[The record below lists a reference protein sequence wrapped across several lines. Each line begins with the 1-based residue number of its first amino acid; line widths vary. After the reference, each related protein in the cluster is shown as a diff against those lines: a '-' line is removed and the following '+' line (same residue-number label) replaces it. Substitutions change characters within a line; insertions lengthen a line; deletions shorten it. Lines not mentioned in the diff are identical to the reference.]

1 MSKKMRGPIQ
11 SLLAIV
17 IGVPLV
23 ISFVAWG
30 VPEMRQ
36 LTRNDA
42 VKVGSE
48 GFTAIDVKRE
58 FDRYVVN
65 RRNQSEDGYTAE
77 QALADG
83 AQDQIVDSLATQSAL
98 DQEAL
103 KMGLL
108 VTRPMVSTYLQTSDQ
123 FKNPNSG
130 KFDNETLDA
139 ILREYGFSIREFE
152 ERIRMEMLR
161 GQLLGGLARGGPAS
175 SAMVDG
181 LIAREVE
188 SREVNYV
195 TIGEDAA
202 GAAPAATPDA
212 IKAYYEKNKSQFMAP
227 EYRTFTAIVLKNDDY
242 IDRAEASDDKLLEIY
257 NANKVKYET
266 PERRTFY
273 QITIETQA
281 DAEAAVKALKDGR
294 PFESVAIENGQN
306 LAQVTRT
313 GVLKTDIVDP
323 AVGNAVFDAAA
334 AGGAVIGP
342 VKGVFG
348 FNVMQIASVTPAAIK
363 TFEEVRD
370 EIEANFLDQGTKKR
384 LFEKIEDIENERDT
398 GAAIADAAKKHG
410 VAAQTFGPV
419 DSFSFGRGGEIIE
432 GIPGDVLAA
441 AFKLEEGEETEA
453 TELSDK
459 SGYYFVSVTE
469 VIPPAPIPLETIE
482 AEVEA
487 RWRASER
494 DARISAVVTK
504 ISEAVA
510 LGKPLAEAAAP
521 FNRAPLPASLT
532 RRSVNDTFSQE
543 LLDQVF
549 SAAKGK
555 SVSGRAGDGAQVI
568 VVVEDIKFGAS
579 PVGPD
584 QIAAFGRF
592 IGNQFDQELID
603 AYAGAVRADAKVKIN
618 KSLIETQ
625 FADGQ

>member
-23 ISFVAWG
+23 VSFVAWG

-42 VKVGSE
+42 VKIGSE

-108 VTRPMVSTYLQTSDQ
+108 ITRPMVSTYLQTSDQ

-313 GVLKTDIVDP
+313 DVLKTDIVDP

-419 DSFSFGRGGEIIE
+419 DSFSFGRGGEIIDSV
-432 GIPGDVLAA
+432 PGDVLAA

-568 VVVEDIKFGAS
+568 VGVEDIKFGAS

>member
-1 MSKKMRGPIQ
+1 MAAKKNGMART
-11 SLLAIV
+11 LIV
-17 IGVPLV
+17 FTVLPLII
-23 ISFVAWG
+23 ISFVAFG
-30 VPEMRQ
+30 VPEVRQ
-36 LTRNDA
+36 MTRNDA
-42 VKVGSE
+42 VRVGSQ
-48 GFTAIDVKRE
+48 GFSALDVKRE

-65 RRNQSEDGYTAE
+65 RRNQSENGYTAE
-77 QALADG
+77 QAIADG
-83 AQDQIVDSLATQSAL
+83 APDQIVESLATQSAL

-103 KMGLL
+103 KMGLI

-123 FKNPNSG
+123 FKNPSSG

-161 GQLLGGLARGGPAS
+161 AQLLGGIVRGGPAS

-188 SREVNYV
+188 MRDVSYV
-195 TIGEDAA
+195 TIGADAA
-202 GAAPAATPDA
+202 GVAPDVTPEA
-212 IKAYYEKNKSQFMAP
+212 LSAYYEKNKSQFMAP
-227 EYRTFTAIVLKNDDY
+227 EYRTLTAVILKNDDY
-242 IDRAEASDDKLLEIY
+242 IDRTEASEDKLREIY
-257 NANKVKYET
+257 NANKAKYET

-273 QITIETQA
+273 QITIEQSA
-281 DAEAAVKALKDGR
+281 DADAAVKALKEGR

-313 GVLKTDIVDP
+313 DVVKSDIVDP
-323 AVGNAVFDAAA
+323 AVGEAVFDPNAAA
-334 AGGAVIGP
+334 GAVIGP

-348 FNVMQIASVTPAAIK
+348 FNVMQVASVTPAAIK
-363 TFEEVRD
+363 PFDEVRA
-370 EIEANFLDQGTKKR
+370 EIEENFLDQGTKKR
-384 LFEKIEDIENERDT
+384 LFDKIEDIENERDT
-398 GAAIADAAKKHG
+398 GATITEAARKHG
-410 VAAQTFGPV
+410 VAAQTIGPV
-419 DSFSFGRGGEIIE
+419 DSFSFGRGGEIID
-432 GIPGDVLAA
+432 GVPGDVLAQ

-453 TELSDK
+453 TELADE
-459 SGYYFVSVTE
+459 SGYFFVSVSE
-469 VIPPAPIPLETIE
+469 VIPPAPMPLDTIQP
-482 AEVEA
+482 EVEA

-494 DARISAVVTK
+494 DGRIAAVVTQ
-504 ISEAVA
+504 INDA
-510 LGKPLAEAAAP
+510 LAKGTPLAQAAAP

-568 VVVEDIKFGAS
+568 VVVNDIKFGDS

-592 IGNQFDQELID
+592 IGEQFDQELID
-603 AYAGAVRADAKVKIN
+603 AYAGAIRADAKVKIN
-618 KSLIETQ
+618 KTQIDTQ
-625 FADGQ
+625 FAEAP

>member
-1 MSKKMRGPIQ
+1 MAAKKNGMART
-11 SLLAIV
+11 LIV
-17 IGVPLV
+17 FTVLPLII
-23 ISFVAWG
+23 ISFVAFG
-30 VPEMRQ
+30 VPEVRQ
-36 LTRNDA
+36 MTRNDA
-42 VKVGSE
+42 VRVGSQ
-48 GFTAIDVKRE
+48 GFSALDVKRE

-65 RRNQSEDGYTAE
+65 RRNQSENGYTAE
-77 QALADG
+77 QAIADG
-83 AQDQIVDSLATQSAL
+83 APDQIVESLATQSAL

-103 KMGLL
+103 KMGLI

-123 FKNPNSG
+123 FKNPSSG

-161 GQLLGGLARGGPAS
+161 AQLLGGIVRGGPAS

-188 SREVNYV
+188 MRDVSYV
-195 TIGEDAA
+195 TIGADAA
-202 GAAPAATPDA
+202 GVAPDVTPEA
-212 IKAYYEKNKSQFMAP
+212 LSAYYEKNKSQFMAP
-227 EYRTFTAIVLKNDDY
+227 EYRTLTAVILKNEDY
-242 IDRAEASDDKLLEIY
+242 IDRTEASEDKLREIY
-257 NANKVKYET
+257 NANKAKYET

-273 QITIETQA
+273 QITIEQSA
-281 DAEAAVKALKDGR
+281 DADAAVKALKEGR

-313 GVLKTDIVDP
+313 DVVKSDIVDP
-323 AVGNAVFDAAA
+323 AVGEAVFDPNAAA
-334 AGGAVIGP
+334 GAVIGP

-348 FNVMQIASVTPAAIK
+348 LNVMQVASVTPAAIK
-363 TFEEVRD
+363 PFDEVRA
-370 EIEANFLDQGTKKR
+370 EIEENFLDQGTKKR
-384 LFEKIEDIENERDT
+384 LFDKIEDIENERDT
-398 GAAIADAAKKHG
+398 GATITEAAKKHG
-410 VAAQTFGPV
+410 VAAQTIGPV
-419 DSFSFGRGGEIIE
+419 DSFSFGRGGEIID
-432 GIPGDVLAA
+432 GVPGDVLAQ

-453 TELSDK
+453 TELADE
-459 SGYYFVSVTE
+459 SGYFFVSVSE
-469 VIPPAPIPLETIE
+469 VIPPAPMPLDTIQP
-482 AEVEA
+482 EVEA

-494 DARISAVVTK
+494 DGRIAAVVTQ
-504 ISEAVA
+504 INDA
-510 LGKPLAEAAAP
+510 LAKGTPLAQAAAP

-568 VVVEDIKFGAS
+568 VVVNDIKFGDS

-592 IGNQFDQELID
+592 IGEQFDQELID
-603 AYAGAVRADAKVKIN
+603 AYAGAIRADAKVKIN
-618 KSLIETQ
+618 KTQIDTQ
-625 FADGQ
+625 FAEAP

>member
-1 MSKKMRGPIQ
+1 MLKQIRGTLK
-11 SLLAIV
+11 SVVAI
-17 IGVPLV
+17 IIILPLIV
-23 ISFVAWG
+23 AFAAWG
-30 VPEMRQ
+30 VPEVRQ
-36 LTRNDA
+36 MTRNDA
-42 VKVGSE
+42 VRVGAE
-48 GFTAIDVKRE
+48 GFSALEVKRE

-77 QALADG
+77 QALAEG

-98 DQEAL
+98 DQEAQ
-103 KMGLL
+103 KMGLI

-161 GQLLGGLARGGPAS
+161 AQLLGGVARGGPAS
-175 SAMVDG
+175 PAMIDG

-188 SREVNYV
+188 TREVSYV

-212 IKAYYEKNKSQFMAP
+212 INAYYEKNKSQFMAP
-227 EYRTFTAIVLKNDDY
+227 EYRTFTAVILKNEEY
-242 IDRAEASDDKLLEIY
+242 VDRAEASEDKLREIY
-257 NANKVKYET
+257 NANKAKYET

-273 QITIETQA
+273 QITIEKSSDA
-281 DAEAAVKALKDGR
+281 DAAAKALKEGR
-294 PFESVAIENGQN
+294 PFEAVAIENGQN

-313 GVLKTDIVDP
+313 DVLKTDIVDP

-334 AGGAVIGP
+334 GAGAVIGP

-348 FNVMQIASVTPAAIK
+348 FNVMQVASVTPAAVQP
-363 TFEEVRD
+363 FEDVRGD
-370 EIEANFLDQGTKKR
+370 IETTFLDQGTKKR

-398 GAAIADAAKKHG
+398 GASIADAAARHG
-410 VAAQTFGPV
+410 VKASVIGPI
-419 DSFSFGRGGEIIE
+419 DSFSFGRGGEIIDAV
-432 GIPGDVLAA
+432 PGDVLAS
-441 AFKLEEGEETEA
+441 AFKLEEGEENEA
-453 TELSDK
+453 TELADK
-459 SGYYFVSVTE
+459 SGYYFLAVTE
-469 VIPPAPIPLETIE
+469 VIPPAPMPLDTIA

-487 RWRASER
+487 RWRASDR
-494 DARISAVVTK
+494 DARLSAVVTK
-504 ISEAVA
+504 INDA
-510 LGKPLAEAAAP
+510 LAKGTPLAQAAEP

-532 RRSVNDTFSQE
+532 RRSVNDTFSQD
-543 LLDQVF
+543 LLDQIF

-568 VVVEDIKFGAS
+568 VVVNDITFGAS

-603 AYAGAVRADAKVKIN
+603 AYATAVREDAKVKIN
-618 KSLIETQ
+618 TALIETQ
-625 FADGQ
+625 FSEGQ

>member
-11 SLLAIV
+11 TLLAIV
-17 IGVPLV
+17 VGVPLIV
-23 ISFVAWG
+23 SFVAWG

-42 VKVGSE
+42 VRVGSA
-48 GFTAIDVKRE
+48 GFTALDVKRE

-65 RRNQSEDGYTAE
+65 RRNQSEDGFTAE
-77 QALADG
+77 QALAEG

-108 VTRPMVSTYLQTSDQ
+108 VTRPMVSKYLQTSDQ

-152 ERIRMEMLR
+152 ERIRLEMLR
-161 GQLLGGLARGGPAS
+161 AQLLGGVARGGPAS
-175 SAMVDG
+175 PAMVDG

-188 SREVNYV
+188 TREVSYL

-202 GAAPAATPDA
+202 GAAPAATPEA
-212 IKAYYEKNKSQFMAP
+212 IKAYYEKNQSQFMAP
-227 EYRTFTAIVLKNDDY
+227 EYRTFTAVILKNDDY
-242 IDRAEASDDKLLEIY
+242 ADQDEATDDKLLEIY
-257 NANKVKYET
+257 NANKAKYET

-273 QITIETQA
+273 QITIEKSA
-281 DAEAAVKALKDGR
+281 DADAAVKALKDGR

-313 GVLKTDIVDP
+313 DVLKSDIVDP
-323 AVGNAVFDAAA
+323 AVGNAVFDPNAAA
-334 AGGAVIGP
+334 GAVIGP

-348 FNVMQIASVTPAAIK
+348 FNVAQIASVTPASIK
-363 TFEEVRD
+363 TFEEVRA
-370 EIEANFLDQGTKKR
+370 EIEENFLDQGTKKR

-398 GAAIADAAKKHG
+398 GATIADAAKKHG

-419 DSFSFGRGGEIIE
+419 DAFSFGRGGEIID
-432 GIPGDVLAA
+432 GVPGDVLAA
-441 AFKLEEGEETEA
+441 AFKLEEGEENEA
-453 TELSDK
+453 TELPDK

-469 VIPPAPIPLETIE
+469 VIPPAPMPLEAIQT
-482 AEVEA
+482 EVEA

-494 DARISAVVTK
+494 DARIAAVVTK

-521 FNRAPLPASLT
+521 FNRAPLSASLT

-568 VVVEDIKFGAS
+568 VVVNDIRFGAA

-603 AYAGAVRADAKVKIN
+603 AYANAVRADAKVKIN
-618 KSLIETQ
+618 KPLIETQ
-625 FADGQ
+625 FAEAP